1 MDLLT
6 TGHELFF
13 RRKRGSCV
21 VEGVPLVVDTCWPAK
36 KARVGGSR
44 KKRSVQNLLSSLD
57 LAVVQVQPEDVHV
70 SPEDVQ
76 VLAEDVHVVVQTK
89 VAEDVQVQAKAI
101 LEDVDMQIEVVLE
114 DGPAVDRA
122 VRRPTES
129 DAKKTRSMSDLLALE
144 SKASKAKPKK
154 KKSIGKK

>member
-1 MDLLT
+1 M
-6 TGHELFF
+6 
-13 RRKRGSCV
+13 
-21 VEGVPLVVDTCWPAK
+21 
-36 KARVGGSR
+36 
-44 KKRSVQNLLSSLD
+44 LSSLD

-70 SPEDVQ
+70 QPEDVQ
-76 VLAEDVHVVVQTK
+76 VVVQTE